1 MIEKWEGE
9 QARNLNN
16 MPQTE
21 REKEAWRNL
30 GRPVTLQGVKL
41 KMDGRK
47 ASSKKEVVPI
57 VEGYWCRRRKK
68 KRKHCVHLQ

>member
-47 ASSKKEVVPI
+47 AR
-57 VEGYWCRRRKK
+57 EGRRGIGAGGGRRRGNTVSIYSNK
-68 KRKHCVHLQ
+68 